1 MPAVPYHI
9 NSSAVTTMRRIS
21 VKEVILDAEMRTTG
35 SKGNLAALRKGGKI
49 PAVFYGK
56 GIKPESIAVNSK
68 AFVSIME
75 VNGANVIIDLNFKG
89 RKKAAIVKSLDK
101 DILTRNPIHIDFHAI
116 SLEDKV
122 EVLVPVHIDGIADG
136 VKNFGGV
143 MEFIVREVKVE
154 ALPKNIPQ
162 KISVDVSALGI
173 GQGISVADLPEL
185 DGIKYIQDPATL
197 IVHVISVVVEE
208 EKPEATIETTDAAQ
222 PEVINKGKKDKEA
235 EEGAEVATGGTKK

>member
-1 MPAVPYHI
+1 M
-9 NSSAVTTMRRIS
+9 
-21 VKEVILDAEMRTTG
+21 KEVTLDAEMRTTG
-35 SKGNLAALRKGGKI
+35 SKGNLAVLRKGGKI

-68 AFVSIME
+68 AFVSIVE
-75 VNGANVIIDLNFKG
+75 ANGANVIIDLNFKG
-89 RKKAAIVKSLDK
+89 GKKAAIVKSLDR

-162 KISVDVSALGI
+162 KISVDVSTLGI

-208 EKPEATIETTDAAQ
+208 EKLEATIEATDAVQ

-235 EEGAEVATGGTKK
+235 EEGAAAVAAPATGGTKK